1 MKTLTKT
8 VTKIALVLI
17 PAITLSMTA
26 TAHDPSMHVKKAE
39 KADCS
44 NMDQSKMDMKDPV
57 ALAMMKKCMEQA
69 ENSSDKMDHSKMGDK
84 MMDGKMD
91 HSKMGD
97 KMMDG
102 KMDHSKMMDGK
113 MMDGKMD
120 HSKMGGKMDSKTD
133 DSKKD
138 DHDNH

>member
-26 TAHDPSMHVKKAE
+26 TAHDPKMHVKKVE

-44 NMDQSKMDMKDPV
+44 KMDNSKMDMKDPV
-57 ALAMMKKCMEQA
+57 ALAMMKKCMDQA
-69 ENSSDKMDHSKMGDK
+69 ENSSDKMDHSKMGD
-84 MMDGKMD
+84 
-91 HSKMGD
+91 
-97 KMMDG
+97 
-102 KMDHSKMMDGK
+102 K